1 MNNIKVIKTEEE
13 HKEALAAIES
23 LMEKNPDP
31 ESQDGETLS
40 LLVTLVEDYESSLF
54 PESLPDPVEAILFRM
69 EQQDLK
75 PADLVPYLGSA
86 SRVSEV
92 LSRKR
97 PLSLVMIR
105 ALEEGLG
112 IPAKVLIGEPKET
125 ETIADMEAER
135 FPWKEMARRGYFGA
149 VKATEQNAK
158 ALINEFLASLGIN
171 AQPSMALLRKTN
183 YARQTNK
190 QALYVW
196 SAKVLKEASEMQTP
210 VTFTP
215 GSITPDFIQK
225 LVRLSSQEDSPLL
238 AQAFLKQH
246 GIALVIE
253 PHFPQTYLD
262 GAALLSDKEH
272 PVIGITLR
280 HDRLDSFWFT
290 LMHELGH
297 MALHY
302 DKNTDF
308 FDEDLEG
315 EDRASNECER
325 EADTWAGE
333 SLVPEQKWES
343 SPAKLIPSAVA
354 AQSLARELGI
364 HVAIVAGTMRY
375 RGQKYQYLNNLV
387 NQEKVQHLFPG
398 KAWKK

>member
-40 LLVTLVEDYESSLF
+40 LLVTLVEDYESSRF
-54 PESLPDPVEAILFRM
+54 PELLPDPVEAILFRM

-97 PLSLVMIR
+97 PLSLAMIR

-125 ETIADMEAER
+125 ETIGDMEAER
-135 FPWKEMARRGYFGA
+135 FPWKEMAKRGYFGE

-158 ALINEFLASLGIN
+158 ALIDEFFASLGLN
-171 AQPSMALLRKTN
+171 AQPSMVLLRKTN

-196 SAKVLKEASEMQTP
+196 SAKVLKEASEMQIP
-210 VTFTP
+210 VTYTT

-225 LVRLSSQEDSPLL
+225 LVRLSSQENSPLL

-297 MALHY
+297 IALHY
-302 DKNTDF
+302 DKNIDF

-315 EDRASNECER
+315 EDRTSNECER
-325 EADTWAGE
+325 EADAWAGE
-333 SLVPEQKWES
+333 CLVPEQKWES

>member
-1 MNNIKVIKTEEE
+1 MKNIKVITTEEE
-13 HKEALAAIES
+13 HKVALDAIEE

-40 LLVTLVEDYESSLF
+40 LLVMLVEDYESTRF

-69 EQQDLK
+69 EQEDLK
-75 PADLVPYLGSA
+75 PVDLVPYLGTA

-97 PLSLVMIR
+97 PLSLAMIR

-112 IPAKVLIGEPKET
+112 IPAKVLIGEPKQT
-125 ETIADMEAER
+125 ETIADMNPDR
-135 FPWKEMARRGYFGA
+135 FPWKEMAKRGYFGG
-149 VKATEQNAK
+149 VKATQQNAK
-158 ALINEFLASLGIN
+158 TLIDEFLGSLGAG
-171 AQPSMALLRKTN
+171 AQPSMVLLRKTN

-190 QALYVW
+190 QSLHVW
-196 SAKVLKEASEMQTP
+196 TIQVLKEAKAMK
-210 VTFTP
+210 VTARFTP
-215 GSITPDFIQK
+215 DTISADFIQK
-225 LVRLSSQEDSPLL
+225 LVRLSSQEKSPLL
-238 AQAFLKQH
+238 AQEFLRKQ

-262 GAALLSDKEH
+262 GAALLADKNR

-290 LMHELGH
+290 LMHELAH
-297 MALHY
+297 VKLHQ
-302 DKNTDF
+302 DKSENF
-308 FDEDLEG
+308 FDEDLESK
-315 EDRASNECER
+315 DRASNACER

-343 SPAKLIPSAVA
+343 SPAKLIPSPIA
-354 AQSLARELGI
+354 AESLARELGI
-364 HVAIVAGTMRY
+364 SVAIVAGTMRY

-387 NQEKVQHLFPG
+387 NQEKIQHLFPS
-398 KAWKK
+398 KIWSK

>member
-1 MNNIKVIKTEEE
+1 MKNIKVIKTEQEYN
-13 HKEALAAIES
+13 EALEAIEA
-23 LMEKNPDP
+23 LMAKSPDP

-40 LLVTLVEDYESSLF
+40 LLATLVEDYESNRF

-69 EQQDLK
+69 EQENLK
-75 PADLVPYLGSA
+75 PQDLVPFLGSP

-92 LSRKR
+92 LSHKR
-97 PLSLVMIR
+97 PLSLTMIR

-125 ETIADMEAER
+125 ESITDMDAER
-135 FPWKEMARRGYFGA
+135 FPWKEMAKRGYFGA

-158 ALINEFLASLGIN
+158 ALISEFLLSVGAG

-190 QALYVW
+190 QALHVW
-196 SAKVLKEASEMQTP
+196 TTQVLKEAKAMR
-210 VTFTP
+210 VTAKFT
-215 GSITPDFIQK
+215 SNTINVDFIQQ
-225 LVRLSSQEDSPLL
+225 LVRLSAQEKSPLL
-238 AQAFLKQH
+238 AQAFLRKH

-253 PHFPQTYLD
+253 PHFAQTYLD
-262 GAALLSDKEH
+262 GAALLADKNR

-290 LMHELGH
+290 LMHELAH
-297 MALHY
+297 VKLHY
-302 DKNTDF
+302 DKNQDF

-325 EADTWAGE
+325 EADKWASE
-333 SLVPEQKWES
+333 TLVPEEKWEN
-343 SPAKLIPSAVA
+343 SPAKIIQSPMA

-364 HVAIVAGTMRY
+364 NVAIVAGTMRY
-375 RGQKYQYLNNLV
+375 RGQKYQYLTKLV
-387 NQEKVQHLFPG
+387 NREKVRHFFPD
-398 KAWKK
+398 KTWNK

>member
-13 HKEALAAIES
+13 HRDALAAIES

-31 ESQDGETLS
+31 ESQDGETLN
-40 LLVTLVEDYESSLF
+40 LLVTLVEDYESNLF

-112 IPAKVLIGEPKET
+112 IPARVLIGEPKET
-125 ETIADMEAER
+125 ETIADMDAER
-135 FPWKEMARRGYFGA
+135 FPWKEMAKRGYFGA
-149 VKATEQNAK
+149 IKATEQNAK
-158 ALINEFLASLGIN
+158 TLIDEFFASIGMNI
-171 AQPSMALLRKTN
+171 QPSMALLRKTN

-196 SAKVLKEASEMQTP
+196 SVKVLKEASEMQIP
-210 VTFTP
+210 ATFTP
-215 GSITPDFIQK
+215 GSINPDFTQK
-225 LVRLSSQEDSPLL
+225 LVRLSSQENSPLL
-238 AQAFLKQH
+238 AQAFLKQR

-297 MALHY
+297 MSLHFG
-302 DKNTDF
+302 KNTDF

-315 EDRASNECER
+315 EDRASNEYER
-325 EADTWAGE
+325 EADAWAGE

-343 SPAKLIPSAVA
+343 SPARLIPSGVA

-398 KAWKK
+398 KNWKK